1 MSVVRSRLK
10 GRMDPLALEFT
21 SSIEQDRKIFH
32 YDILVD
38 IAHVLC
44 LLKCGHID
52 VKDAK
57 EIIRALLEVRDAGY
71 DALPKDC
78 EDVHEAIEKAV
89 TTITPSGKKMHT
101 ARSRNDEVVTCL
113 RMFARDKLLSLAF
126 SILELRKVLLNIAER
141 HVDTIMPGFTH
152 LQYAQPT
159 VLSHWMLAYHDML
172 ERDFRRVLEAF
183 GRVNK
188 SPLGSAA
195 FAGTS
200 FELDR
205 HYTAELLGF
214 DGVVENSCDAV
225 SSRDFL
231 IESIFVASMCFLTL
245 SRMAEEIVLWSSEF
259 GFIELPDE
267 YASSSSIM
275 PQKKNPD
282 VAELIRAKAG
292 RVLGEL
298 AGAMAIYKAM
308 PMSYNRDFQEM
319 NSVMFETLET
329 TDVATI
335 LMARMLESI
344 EFRVEIMLEKA
355 LKGFANATEIAD
367 LLAKKG
373 IPFRDAHRIVGRI
386 VAEAE
391 LSADAIVK
399 VAREFG
405 YDIKL
410 DENDLNID
418 ARDIVENRKNIGG
431 TSRSEIMRMIED
443 RLNTLERDRELL
455 SKIADTLSR
464 KIERLYEEAMAILK
478 GTS

>member
-52 VKDAK
+52 VKDARK
-57 EIIRALLEVRDAGY
+57 IIRALLEVRDAGY

-126 SILELRKVLLNIAER
+126 SILELRKVILNIAER

-159 VLSHWMLAYHDML
+159 VLAHWMLAYHDML

-292 RVLGEL
+292 RILGEL

-335 LMARMLESI
+335 LMARMLEKI

-367 LLAKKG
+367 LLAKRG
-373 IPFRDAHRIVGRI
+373 IPFRDAHRIVGRV

-399 VAREFG
+399 VAKELG

-418 ARDIVENRKNIGG
+418 ARDIVERRKNVGG
-431 TSRSEIMRMIED
+431 TSRSEIMRMIDD
-443 RLNTLERDRELL
+443 RLKTLERDRELL
-455 SKIADTLSR
+455 SKISDTLSR